1 VTEGRLSKRRLRIT
15 DSAATV
21 PFVHTGGSFMRRIV
35 LAAILATCASAA
47 FAAPTPKE
55 QLLVPPADAAHFVV
69 VSTAGKHGDEYMWT
83 LPDGRLAF
91 RESILLRGLIF
102 ETDETMRLGADG
114 MPADV
119 VIRGVTPS
127 GDAAETFTLAS
138 GTASWKSPV
147 DAASA
152 PYSSPAY
159 YLAQGGPFLSTAPQI
174 DRLISAGQAGLTLL
188 PSGRADFDKVTS
200 LDVDGPQGK
209 KHIDLVLVKG
219 VGQSPQPVWVE
230 NGKFFAQLVGL
241 DLIPAGYETNAQ
253 KMQTAQDGAIA
264 ALAPATAKKF
274 LTAEAKRPV
283 LFSNVKMYDADR
295 ERFLD
300 HRYVLTSAGKIVSV
314 GASAPAKLPAGTRTI
329 DGKGKTLVPGLWD
342 SHMHVGDDFQTVSE
356 LALGVTSCRNPGGP
370 IELEVSQ
377 RQRRNAGTLLAPECW
392 DSVIV
397 DQKGPLVAQGS
408 LAVTN
413 LDETLAA
420 VRKIKSNN
428 LTAVKFY
435 TSMKPEWIAPGA
447 KLAHQLGLH
456 VHGHIPAG
464 MRTMDAIKAGYD
476 EITHI
481 YFATMQA
488 MPQDVVDKANTT
500 MRILGPGKYFKDV
513 NLDAEPM
520 KTVIKTMAAK
530 HIVLDPTLVVVE
542 NVLLADAGTPGAAYA
557 PYMGTVPATVERG
570 FKSGHIPYL
579 PGMTRADAQASV
591 DHMGQYVTK
600 LRRAGVPIVAG
611 TDGYGYELVRELELY
626 VKGGLTPA
634 EALATATI
642 APARNVKADKRTG
655 SIAVGK
661 EADLLLVDGD
671 PEKNI
676 GDLRHVDQVMSD
688 GYLMDGDALR
698 TAAGYSGRPK

>member
-1 VTEGRLSKRRLRIT
+1 
-15 DSAATV
+15 
-21 PFVHTGGSFMRRIV
+21 MRRTV
-35 LAAILATCASAA
+35 LAALLAASASTA
-47 FAAPTPKE
+47 VVAQTPKE

-69 VSTAGKHGDEYMWT
+69 VSSAGKHGDEYMWT
-83 LPDGRLAF
+83 MPDGRIAF
-91 RESILLRGLIF
+91 RESILLRGLTF
-102 ETDETMRLGADG
+102 EQDETMRVGSDG
-114 MPADV
+114 MPTDV

-127 GDAAETFTLAS
+127 GDAAETFSLAN
-138 GTASWKSPV
+138 GTASWTSPV
-147 DAASA
+147 DKGTA
-152 PYSSPAY
+152 PYSSAAF
-159 YLAQGGPFLSTAPQI
+159 YLPQGGPILGTAPQI
-174 DRLISAGQAGLTLL
+174 DRMMAAGTAGLALL
-188 PSGRADFDKVTS
+188 PSGKADFDKATS
-200 LDVDGPQGK
+200 LDVNGPQGT
-209 KHIDLVLVKG
+209 KHVDLVLVRG

-230 NGKFFAQLVGL
+230 NGRFFGL
-241 DLIPAGYETNAQ
+241 LQGLNLLPAGYEGNAE
-253 KMQTAQDGAIA
+253 KMQAAQDAAIA

-283 LFSNVKMYDADR
+283 LFSNVKMYDADH
-295 ERFLD
+295 ERFVD
-300 HRYVLTSAGKIVSV
+300 HRYVLTSGGKIVSV
-314 GASAPAKLPAGTRTI
+314 GAAKPAKLPAGTRTL
-329 DGKGKTLVPGLWD
+329 DGAGKTLVPGLWD

-356 LALGVTSCRNPGGP
+356 LALGVTNCRNPGGP

-377 RQRRNAGTLLAPECW
+377 RERRNAGTLLAPECW

-408 LAVTN
+408 LSVTN

-420 VRKIKSNN
+420 VRKIHDNH

-447 KLAHQLGLH
+447 KLAHELGLH

-464 MRTMDAIKAGYD
+464 MRTLDAINAGYD

-488 MPQDVVDKANTT
+488 MPQEVVDEANTT
-500 MRILGPGKYFKDV
+500 MRMLGPGKYFKDV
-513 NLDAEPM
+513 DLDAEPM
-520 KTVIKTMAAK
+520 KTVIATMARK

-542 NVLLADAGTPGAAYA
+542 GVLLANAGTPAPAYA
-557 PYMGTVPATVERG
+557 PFMGTVPATVERG

-591 DHMGQYVTK
+591 DHMGQYVAK
-600 LRRAGVPIVAG
+600 LFHSGVPIVAG

-642 APARNVKADKRTG
+642 NPARNVKAANRTG

-671 PEKNI
+671 PEKKI

-688 GYLMDGDALR
+688 GYLMDGNALR
-698 TAAGYSGRPK
+698 TTAGYTGMPK

>member
-1 VTEGRLSKRRLRIT
+1 MRRLVF
-15 DSAATV
+15 AAL
-21 PFVHTGGSFMRRIV
+21 
-35 LAAILATCASAA
+35 LAASASVAIGE
-47 FAAPTPKE
+47 PTAKE
-55 QLLVPPADAAHFVV
+55 QLLVPPANAAHFVV

-83 LPDGRLAF
+83 MPDGRTAL

-102 ETDETMRLGADG
+102 ETDETMRVGADG
-114 MPADV
+114 MPSEI

-127 GDAAETFTLAS
+127 GDAAENFAIGNGNAT
-138 GTASWKSPV
+138 WVSPV
-147 DAASA
+147 DKGSAAYAA
-152 PYSSPAY
+152 PTY
-159 YLAQGGPFLSTAPQI
+159 YLAQGGPLLSAAPEV
-174 DRLISAGQAGLTLL
+174 DRLLATGRTGLALL
-188 PSGRADFDKVTS
+188 PSGKATFDKVTS
-200 LDVDGPQGK
+200 LDIDGPQGK
-209 KHIDLVLVKG
+209 KHVDLILLRG
-219 VGQSPQPVWVE
+219 TSQTPQPVWVE
-230 NGKFFAQLVGL
+230 GGKIFGALQGL
-241 DLIPAGYETNAQ
+241 SLLPAGYEANLDAMQ
-253 KMQTAQDGAIA
+253 KAQDVAIA

-274 LTAEAKRPV
+274 LTAAAKRPV
-283 LFSNVKMYDADR
+283 LFSDVKMYDADG
-295 ERFLD
+295 ERFLE
-300 HRYVLTSAGKIVSV
+300 HRYVLTAGGKIVSV
-314 GASAPAKLPAGTRTI
+314 SDRAPAKLPPGIRTI
-329 DGKGKTLVPGLWD
+329 AGAGKALVPGLWD

-377 RQRRNAGTLLAPECW
+377 RERRNKGTLLAPECF

-408 LAVTN
+408 LAVSS

-420 VRKIKSNN
+420 VRKIKANN

-435 TSMKPEWIAPGA
+435 TSMNPAWIPPAA
-447 KLAHQLGLH
+447 KLAHELGLH

-464 MRTMDAIKAGYD
+464 MRTLDAINAGYD

-488 MPQDVVDKANTT
+488 MPDEVVAKSNTT
-500 MRILGPGKYFKDV
+500 MRLLGPGKYFKDV
-513 NLDAEPM
+513 DLDAEPT

-542 NVLLADAGTPGAAYA
+542 GVLLANAGTVTPAYA
-557 PYMGTVPATVERG
+557 SYVGTLPAATERG
-570 FKSGHIPYL
+570 FKSGPIPYL

-591 DHMGQYVTK
+591 HHMQEYVAK

-611 TDGYGYELVRELELY
+611 TDGFGMELVRELELY
-626 VKGGLTPA
+626 VGGGMTPA

-642 APARNVKADKRTG
+642 APARNVKVDDRTG
-655 SIAVGK
+655 SIKVGK

-688 GYLMDGDALR
+688 GVLMNGDALR
-698 TAAGYSGRPK
+698 KEAGFSGRPK

>member
-1 VTEGRLSKRRLRIT
+1 
-15 DSAATV
+15 
-21 PFVHTGGSFMRRIV
+21 MRRSV
-35 LAAILATCASAA
+35 LAAILATCASAG

-55 QLLVPPADAAHFVV
+55 QLLVPPANAAHFVV

-83 LPDGRLAF
+83 MPDGRLAF
-91 RESILLRGLIF
+91 RESILLRGLTF

-119 VIRGVTPS
+119 AIRGVTPS
-127 GDAAETFTLAS
+127 GDAAETFGIVN
-138 GTASWKSPV
+138 GTASWRSPV
-147 DAASA
+147 DEGNTAYSA
-152 PYSSPAY
+152 PAY
-159 YLAQGGPFLSTAPQI
+159 YLAQGGPFLTTAREI
-174 DRLISAGQAGLTLL
+174 DRLMSAGNAGLTLL

-200 LDVDGPQGK
+200 LEVDGPQGK
-209 KHIDLVLVKG
+209 KTVDLIMVKG
-219 VGQSPQPVWVE
+219 VGQSPQPIWVE
-230 NGKFFAQLVGL
+230 NGKFFGQLAGL
-241 DLIPAGYETNAQ
+241 NLLPAGYEGNAE
-253 KMQTAQDGAIA
+253 KMQAAQDAAIA
-264 ALAPATAKKF
+264 AMAPAIAAKF
-274 LTAEAKRPV
+274 LTADAKRPV
-283 LFSNVKMYDADR
+283 LFSNVKMYDADH
-295 ERFLD
+295 ERFLE
-300 HRYVLTSAGKIVSV
+300 HRYVLTSGGKIVSV
-314 GASAPAKLPAGTRTI
+314 GAAAPAKLPAGTRKI

-377 RQRRNAGTLLAPECW
+377 RESRNAGKLLAPECW

-408 LAVTN
+408 LAVTS

-420 VRKIKSNN
+420 VRKIAANH

-464 MRTMDAIKAGYD
+464 MRTMDAINAGYD

-488 MPQDVVDKANTT
+488 MPQEVVDKANTT
-500 MRILGPGKYFKDV
+500 MRMLGPGKYFKDV

-520 KTVIKTMAAK
+520 KTVIATMAK
-530 HIVLDPTLVVVE
+530 RHIVLDPTLVVVE
-542 NVLLADAGTPGAAYA
+542 GVLLADAGKPAPAYA
-557 PYMGTVPATVERG
+557 PFMGTVPAIVERG

-591 DHMGQYVTK
+591 DHMGQYVVK
-600 LRRAGVPIVAG
+600 LFHAGVPIVAG

-642 APARNVKADKRTG
+642 NSARNVKAGNRTG

-676 GDLRHVDQVMSD
+676 GDLRHVDQVVSD
-688 GYLMDGDALR
+688 GYLMDGNALR
-698 TAAGYSGRPK
+698 SAAGYSGMPG

>member
-1 VTEGRLSKRRLRIT
+1 
-15 DSAATV
+15 
-21 PFVHTGGSFMRRIV
+21 MRRSFV
-35 LAAILATCASAA
+35 AALLVACASAA
-47 FAAPTPKE
+47 IADPTPKE
-55 QLLVPPADAAHFVV
+55 QLLVPPSDAAHFVV

-83 LPDGRLAF
+83 QADGRLAF
-91 RESILLRGLIF
+91 RQSVLLRGLIF
-102 ETDETMRLGADG
+102 ETDETMRLGAGGVPTDL
-114 MPADV
+114 

-127 GDAAETFTLAS
+127 GDSAETFSVGGAK
-138 GTASWKSPV
+138 ASWTSPV
-147 DAASA
+147 DSGSVA
-152 PYSSPAY
+152 YTTPAF
-159 YLAQGGPFLSTAPQI
+159 YLAQGGPFVSSAPQV
-174 DRLISAGQAGLTLL
+174 DALVAAGRNGVALL
-188 PSGRADFDKVTS
+188 PSGHADFDKVAS
-200 LDVDGPQGK
+200 VDVTGPAGP
-209 KHIDLVLVKG
+209 KHVDLVLIRG
-219 VGQSPQPVWVE
+219 TSQTPQPVWVD
-230 NGKFFAQLVGL
+230 NGKFFASVGAL
-241 DLIPAGYETNAQ
+241 SLLPAGYESNLD
-253 KMQTAQDGAIA
+253 KMQAAQDAAIA

-274 LTAEAKRPV
+274 LTAAAKRPV
-283 LFSNVKMYDADR
+283 LFSDIKMYDADH
-295 ERFLD
+295 ERFVE
-300 HRYVLTSAGKIVSV
+300 HRYVLTSGGKIVSV
-314 GASAPAKLPAGTRTI
+314 GASAPRALPAGTRTI
-329 DGKGKTLVPGLWD
+329 SGHGKTLVPGLWD

-377 RQRRNAGTLLAPECW
+377 RERRNAGTLLAPECW

-408 LAVTN
+408 LPVSN

-420 VRKIKSNN
+420 VRKIKANN

-447 KLAHQLGLH
+447 KLAHELGLH

-464 MRTMDAIKAGYD
+464 MRTLDAINAGYD

-488 MPQDVVDKANTT
+488 MPQEVVDKANTT
-500 MRILGPGKYFKDV
+500 MRLLGPGKYFKDV
-513 NLDAEPM
+513 DLDAEPTR
-520 KTVIKTMAAK
+520 TVIATMAAK

-542 NVLLADAGTPGAAYA
+542 GVLLADAGKLAPAYVPFA
-557 PYMGTVPATVERG
+557 GTVPAAVERG
-570 FKSGHIPYL
+570 FKGGHIPYL

-591 DHMGQYVTK
+591 DHMGQYVAK

-642 APARNVKADKRTG
+642 APARNVKADNRTG
-655 SIAVGK
+655 SIEVGK

-688 GYLMDGDALR
+688 GYLMDGNALR
-698 TAAGYSGRPK
+698 AAAGYSGMPK

>member
-1 VTEGRLSKRRLRIT
+1 MRRLII
-15 DSAATV
+15 AATL
-21 PFVHTGGSFMRRIV
+21 SSCACAA
-35 LAAILATCASAA
+35 LAE
-47 FAAPTPKE
+47 PTLKE
-55 QLLVPPADAAHFVV
+55 QLLVPPANATHFVV
-69 VSTAGKHGDEYMWT
+69 VSTAGKHGDEYIWT
-83 LPDGRLAF
+83 LPDGRTAL
-91 RESILLRGLIF
+91 RESILLRGLVF
-102 ETDETMRLGADG
+102 EQDETMRFGADG
-114 MPADV
+114 MPSEV

-127 GDAAETFTLAS
+127 GDAAENFTLAN
-138 GTASWKSPV
+138 GTATWVSPV
-147 DAASA
+147 DKGSA
-152 PYSSPAY
+152 PYGSPAY
-159 YLAQGGPFLSTAPQI
+159 YLPQGGPFLASAPEI
-174 DRLISAGQAGLTLL
+174 DRLLAAGRAGLALL
-188 PSGRADFDKVTS
+188 PSGKATYEKVAS

-209 KHIDLVLVKG
+209 KQVDLILLRG
-219 VGQSPQPVWVE
+219 ASQSPQPVWVE
-230 NGKFFAQLVGL
+230 NGKFFGALVGL
-241 DLIPAGYETNAQ
+241 SLLPAGYEGNLGA
-253 KMQTAQDGAIA
+253 MQAAQDRAIA

-274 LTAEAKRPV
+274 LTADAKRPV
-283 LFSNVKMYDADR
+283 LFSNVKIYDADG
-295 ERFLD
+295 ERFLE
-300 HRYVLTSAGKIVSV
+300 HRYVLTAAGRIVSV
-314 GASAPAKLPAGTRTI
+314 GTSRPAKLPAGTRTI
-329 DGKGKTLVPGLWD
+329 DGAGKTLVPGLWD

-377 RQRRNAGTLLAPECW
+377 RERRNNGTLLAPECW

-408 LAVTN
+408 IAVSS

-420 VRKIKSNN
+420 VRKIKANG

-464 MRTMDAIKAGYD
+464 MRTLDAVNAGYD

-488 MPQDVVDKANTT
+488 MPDEVVAKSNTT
-500 MRILGPGKYFKDV
+500 MRLLGPGKYFKD
-513 NLDAEPM
+513 LDFDAEPT
-520 KTVIKTMAAK
+520 KTVIRTMAAK
-530 HIVLDPTLVVVE
+530 KIVLDPTLVVVE
-542 NVLLADAGTPGAAYA
+542 GVLLANAGAVSPAYA
-557 PYMGTVPATVERG
+557 PFVGTLPAATERG
-570 FKSGHIPYL
+570 FKSGPIPYL
-579 PGMTRADAQASV
+579 PGMSRDDAEKSFH
-591 DHMGQYVTK
+591 HMGEYVAR

-611 TDGYGYELVRELELY
+611 TDGYGMELVRELELY
-626 VKGGLTPA
+626 VAGGMTPA

-642 APARNVKADKRTG
+642 APARNVKADRRTG
-655 SIAVGK
+655 SIKPGK

-698 TAAGYSGRPK
+698 EAAGFSAKPK

>member
-1 VTEGRLSKRRLRIT
+1 
-15 DSAATV
+15 
-21 PFVHTGGSFMRRIV
+21 MRRTF
-35 LAAILATCASAA
+35 LAALLAASASIA
-47 FAAPTPKE
+47 LADPTPKE
-55 QLLVPPADAAHFVV
+55 KLLVPPTDATHFVV
-69 VSTAGKHGDEYMWT
+69 VSTAGKHGDEYMWK

-91 RESILLRGLIF
+91 RESILLRGLVF
-102 ETDETMRLGADG
+102 ETDETMRLGPDG

-127 GDAAETFTLAS
+127 GDAAETFSLAN
-138 GTASWKSPV
+138 GKASWTSPV
-147 DAASA
+147 DTGSA
-152 PYSSPAY
+152 VYSNPAY
-159 YLAQGGPFLSTAPQI
+159 YLAQGGPFLTTAPEI
-174 DRLISAGQAGLTLL
+174 DRLIAAGQQGLVML
-188 PSGRADFDKVTS
+188 PSGRATFDKVAS

-209 KHIDLVLVKG
+209 KTVDLVMVKG
-219 VGQSPQPVWVE
+219 IGQSPIPVWTE
-230 NGKFFAQLVGL
+230 NGKFFGQLVGL
-241 DLIPAGYETNAQ
+241 DLLPAGYESNEA
-253 KMQTAQDGAIA
+253 KMQAAQDSAIA

-274 LTAEAKRPV
+274 MTSDAKRPV
-283 LFSNVKMYDADR
+283 LFSNVKMYDADHQ
-295 ERFLD
+295 RFVD
-300 HRYVLTSAGKIVSV
+300 HRYVLTSGGKIVLV
-314 GASAPAKLPAGTRTI
+314 GTARPAKLPPGTRTI
-329 DGKGKTLVPGLWD
+329 DGAGKTLVPGLWD

-377 RQRRNAGTLLAPECW
+377 RERRNAGTLLAPECW

-408 LAVTN
+408 LAVAN

-420 VRKIKSNN
+420 VRKIKANN

-435 TSMKPEWIAPGA
+435 TSMNPAWIPPGA
-447 KLAHQLGLH
+447 KLAHELGLH

-464 MRTMDAIKAGYD
+464 MRTLDAINAGYD

-488 MPQDVVDKANTT
+488 MPQEVVDKANTT
-500 MRILGPGKYFKDV
+500 MRLLGPGKYFKDV

-520 KTVIKTMAAK
+520 KTVIATMAQK

-542 NVLLADAGTPGAAYA
+542 GVLLADAGKPAPAYA
-557 PYMGTVPATVERG
+557 PYVGTVPATVERG

-591 DHMGQYVTK
+591 DHMGEYVAK
-600 LRRAGVPIVAG
+600 LFHAGVPIVAG

-626 VKGGLTPA
+626 VKGGLTTS

-642 APARNVKADKRTG
+642 NPARNVKAADRTG

-688 GYLMDGDALR
+688 GYLMDGNALR
-698 TAAGYSGRPK
+698 SAAGYSGMPK

>member
-1 VTEGRLSKRRLRIT
+1 MGRML
-15 DSAATV
+15 
-21 PFVHTGGSFMRRIV
+21 
-35 LAAILATCASAA
+35 LAALLTATASIAVA
-47 FAAPTPKE
+47 EPTPKE
-55 QLLVPPADAAHFVV
+55 QLLAPPADAAHFVV

-83 LPDGRLAF
+83 MPDGRIAF

-102 ETDETMRLGADG
+102 ETDETMRVGADG
-114 MPADV
+114 LPTEIV
-119 VIRGVTPS
+119 VRGVTPS
-127 GDAAETFTLAS
+127 GDAAENFGVTN
-138 GTASWKSPV
+138 GKASWVSPV
-147 DAASA
+147 DKGDAAYR
-152 PYSSPAY
+152 PGEF
-159 YLAQGGPFLSTAPQI
+159 YLAQGGPFLSTAPQVE
-174 DRLISAGQAGLTLL
+174 RLLAAGQAGLPLL
-188 PSGRADFDKVTS
+188 PSGKASFEKVAS
-200 LDVDGPQGK
+200 LAVDGPQGK
-209 KHIDLVLVKG
+209 KNVDLILMKG
-219 VGQSPQPVWVE
+219 IGQSPQPVWVE
-230 NGKFFAQLVGL
+230 NGKFFGELVGL
-241 DLIPAGYETNAQ
+241 GILPAGYEGNMD
-253 KMQTAQDGAIA
+253 KMQAAQDAAIA

-274 LTAEAKRPV
+274 LTADAHRPV
-283 LFSNVKMYDADR
+283 LFSKVKMYDADAR
-295 ERFLD
+295 RFLAD
-300 HRYVLTSAGKIVSV
+300 RYVLTRNGKIISV
-314 GASAPAKLPAGTRTI
+314 ASRRPAKLPAGTRTI
-329 DGKGKTLVPGLWD
+329 DGAGKTLVPGLWD

-370 IELEVSQ
+370 IDLEVSQ
-377 RQRRNAGTLLAPECW
+377 RERRNKGELLAPECW

-408 LAVTN
+408 LAVSS
-413 LDETLAA
+413 LDDTLAA
-420 VRKIKSNN
+420 VRKIKANK

-456 VHGHIPAG
+456 VHGHIPAH
-464 MRTMDAIKAGYD
+464 MRTLDAINAGYD

-488 MPQDVVDKANTT
+488 MPQEVVDKANTT
-500 MRILGPGKYFKDV
+500 MRMLGPGKYFKDV
-513 NLDAEPM
+513 NLDAEPT
-520 KTVIKTMAAK
+520 KTVISTMAAR

-542 NVLLADAGTPGAAYA
+542 GVLLADAGTPAPAYA

-591 DHMGQYVTK
+591 DHMGQYVAK
-600 LRRAGVPIVAG
+600 LFHAGAPIVAG

-642 APARNVKADKRTG
+642 NPARNVKAANRTG
-655 SIAVGK
+655 SIGVGK

-688 GYLMDGDALR
+688 GYLMDGNALR
-698 TAAGYSGRPK
+698 AEAGYSAMPK